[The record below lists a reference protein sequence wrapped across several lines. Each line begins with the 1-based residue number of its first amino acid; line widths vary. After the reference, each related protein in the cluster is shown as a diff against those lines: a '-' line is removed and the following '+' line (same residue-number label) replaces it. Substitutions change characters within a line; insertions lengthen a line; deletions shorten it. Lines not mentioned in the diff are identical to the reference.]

1 MEEQQNV
8 LTERQDVL
16 AERQD
21 VFAADQ
27 ETNFIENFINKKVKV
42 GRGGPESKSGYLL
55 GVYSDYVILWT
66 DKKEIVYYQSAHTQS
81 MTLDST
87 ATESIKGEDG
97 LDSLTYVH
105 EDTFIGTI
113 GALKH
118 NMVQINRGGPDC
130 LTGVIVEVSDNYF
143 TISVEKEI
151 IFVFTQHVKSISLAP
166 KEKKNDENKND
177 NNN

>member
-1 MEEQQNV
+1 MEEQQSV

-16 AERQD
+16 AERLD
-21 VFAADQ
+21 VIVADQ
-27 ETNFIENFINKKVKV
+27 EVNFIENFINKKVKV

-87 ATESIKGEDG
+87 ATESIKEEDG
-97 LDSLTYVH
+97 LDSLTFIH
-105 EDTFIGTI
+105 EDSFLATI
-113 GALKH
+113 EALKH

-130 LTGVIVEVSDNYF
+130 LTGVIVEVNENNF
-143 TISVEKEI
+143 TISVDKEI
-151 IFVFTQHVKSISLAP
+151 IFVFLQHVKSLSLAP
-166 KEKKNDENKND
+166 KENKND
-177 NNN
+177 DNKENSN

>member
-1 MEEQQNV
+1 MEEQQSV

-21 VFAADQ
+21 VLVVDQ
-27 ETNFIENFINKKVKV
+27 EINFIENFINKKVKV

-66 DKKEIVYYQSAHTQS
+66 DKKEIVYYQSAHTHS

-105 EDTFIGTI
+105 EDSFVSTI

-118 NMVQINRGGPDC
+118 NMVQINKGGPDC
-130 LTGVIVEVSDNYF
+130 LTGVIVEANDNYF
-143 TISVEKEI
+143 TISIEKEI
-151 IFVFTQHVKSISLAP
+151 IFVFVQHVKSISLAP
-166 KEKKNDENKND
+166 KENKND
-177 NNN
+177 DNKNENSN